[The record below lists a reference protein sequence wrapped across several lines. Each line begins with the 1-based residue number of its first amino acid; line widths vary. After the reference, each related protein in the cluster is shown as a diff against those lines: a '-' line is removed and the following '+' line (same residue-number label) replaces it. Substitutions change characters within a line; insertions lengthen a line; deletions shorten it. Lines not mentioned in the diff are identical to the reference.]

1 MGCNFDLSDID
12 FHGYATKNDVVCA
25 DGRIIRH
32 DAFAEN
38 DGTEVPLVWGHQHN
52 SITNILGHAYLENR
66 PDGVYAYGKFN
77 NTANG
82 LAAKEAVQ
90 NGDIKAMSIFARG
103 IKQIGMDVVHGDIV
117 EVSLVTVG
125 ANPKAVI
132 DTVLSHGDDLS
143 EEGTIFFA
151 EPISH
156 SAIES
161 SDNIQHASKT
171 IGDILKTLNDEQ
183 MNAVIAILAHAL
195 DPDNDVND
203 DESSEGD
210 NVKHEFDFTDFFAEP
225 ISHFAIEDS
234 DDIEHSDKTVRD
246 VLNTLTDEQ
255 MTAVSALLAHALD
268 LDNDVKHEF
277 DFTEEDITMHNIFDQ
292 SNDALELDNT
302 ISHADVGEVVGDMKR
317 YGSLKES
324 VLAHGI
330 TNLDYLFPDAK
341 TISNT
346 PEFIQR
352 DTGWV
357 QKVMS
362 AVHHTPFSRIKSV
375 FANITEDE
383 ARAKGY
389 MKGKLKKEEVF
400 SLLKRTT
407 DPQTVYKKQKFD
419 RDDIIDITSIDV
431 ISWVKTEMR
440 MMLDEELARAYLIGD
455 GRLSSSDDK
464 IQESHIRPIA
474 LDDDLYTIKKTV
486 SKTDT
491 AKAFITAVIKSRK
504 DYKGSGQPSLYTTED
519 MLTDMLLIEDGIGRS
534 LYTDETALCR
544 KLRVKEIITVPV
556 MEGAKGKNGGQLLGV
571 IVNLSDYNVGA
582 DKGGAINMFDDFD
595 IDYNQQKYLI
605 ETRCSGALTKPYSAI
620 ALELEGD
627 ASSSDEP
634 SSP

>member
-1 MGCNFDLSDID
+1 MGCNIDLNEID
-12 FHGYATKNDVVCA
+12 FHGYATKNDVVCS
-25 DGRIIRH
+25 DGRTIRH

-38 DGTEVPLVWGHQHN
+38 DGAKVPLVWGHQHN
-52 SITNILGHAYLENR
+52 SVTNILGHAYLENR

-77 NTANG
+77 NTESG
-82 LAAKEAVQ
+82 RAAKEAVA
-90 NGDIKAMSIFARG
+90 NGDIKSMSIFARK
-103 IKQIGMDVVHGDIV
+103 IRQVGMDVVHGDIV

-143 EEGTIFFA
+143 EEGYIFFN
-151 EPISH
+151 EPFSH
-156 SAIES
+156 EDTSIDGIDIKHS
-161 SDNIQHASKT
+161 GKT
-171 IGDILKTLNDEQ
+171 IGDVLNTLNDEQ
-183 MNAVIAILAHAL
+183 MNAVTALLASVLESEDDIQHGL
-195 DPDNDVND
+195 DLELDSNLNEEFGDDNMDDLDLNLDMDLDIGDV
-203 DESSEGD
+203 G
-210 NVKHEFDFTDFFAEP
+210 
-225 ISHFAIEDS
+225 
-234 DDIEHSDKTVRD
+234 DDIEHGF
-246 VLNTLTDEQ
+246 NF
-255 MTAVSALLAHALD
+255 
-268 LDNDVKHEF
+268 N
-277 DFTEEDITMHNIFDQ
+277 EEDDTMHNIFDQ
-292 SNDALELDNT
+292 SDYNLELDDT
-302 ISHADVGEVVGDMKR
+302 IVHADVGQIVGDMKR

-324 VLAHGI
+324 TLAHGI
-330 TNLDYLFPDAK
+330 ENIDYLFPEAK
-341 TISNT
+341 SLNT
-346 PEFIQR
+346 PPSFIQR
-352 DTGWV
+352 DMGWV

-362 AVHHTPFSRIKSV
+362 AVHHTPFARIKSV

-383 ARAKGY
+383 ARARGY
-389 MKGKLKKEEVF
+389 IKGKLKKEEVF
-400 SLLKRTT
+400 SLLKRAT

-419 RDDIIDITSIDV
+419 RDDIIDITDFDV
-431 ISWVKTEMR
+431 VSWVKSEMR

-455 GRLSSSDDK
+455 GRLSSSEDK

-504 DYKGSGQPSLYTTED
+504 EYKGSGQPSLYTTED
-519 MLTDMLLIEDGIGRS
+519 MLTEMLLIEDGIGRA
-534 LYTDETALCR
+534 LYADEAALCR
-544 KLRVKEIITVPV
+544 KLRVKEIVTVPV

-582 DKGGAINMFDDFD
+582 DKGGAVNMFDDFD

-627 ASSSDEP
+627 ASSSGEP

>member
-1 MGCNFDLSDID
+1 MGCNIDLSNID

-38 DGTEVPLVWGHQHN
+38 DGAEVPLVWGHQHN
-52 SITNILGHAYLENR
+52 SVTNILGRAYLENR

-143 EEGTIFFA
+143 EEGTIFFD
-151 EPISH
+151 EPISY
-156 SAIES
+156 S
-161 SDNIQHASKT
+161 
-171 IGDILKTLNDEQ
+171 
-183 MNAVIAILAHAL
+183 
-195 DPDNDVND
+195 
-203 DESSEGD
+203 
-210 NVKHEFDFTDFFAEP
+210 
-225 ISHFAIEDS
+225 AIEDS
-234 DDIEHSDKTVRD
+234 DDIEHSDKTVGD

-255 MTAVSALLAHALD
+255 MNAVSALLAHALD
-268 LDNDVKHEF
+268 PDNDVDDDESSEGDDVKHEF
-277 DFTEEDITMHNIFDQ
+277 DFTEEDAIMHNIFDQ

-352 DTGWV
+352 DMGWV

-419 RDDIIDITSIDV
+419 RDDIVDITSIDV

-519 MLTDMLLIEDGIGRS
+519 MLTDMLLIEDGIGRA
-534 LYTDETALCR
+534 LYADETALCR

>member
-1 MGCNFDLSDID
+1 
-12 FHGYATKNDVVCA
+12 
-25 DGRIIRH
+25 
-32 DAFAEN
+32 
-38 DGTEVPLVWGHQHN
+38 
-52 SITNILGHAYLENR
+52 
-66 PDGVYAYGKFN
+66 
-77 NTANG
+77 
-82 LAAKEAVQ
+82 
-90 NGDIKAMSIFARG
+90 
-103 IKQIGMDVVHGDIV
+103 
-117 EVSLVTVG
+117 
-125 ANPKAVI
+125 
-132 DTVLSHGDDLS
+132 
-143 EEGTIFFA
+143 
-151 EPISH
+151 
-156 SAIES
+156 
-161 SDNIQHASKT
+161 
-171 IGDILKTLNDEQ
+171 
-183 MNAVIAILAHAL
+183 
-195 DPDNDVND
+195 
-203 DESSEGD
+203 
-210 NVKHEFDFTDFFAEP
+210 
-225 ISHFAIEDS
+225 
-234 DDIEHSDKTVRD
+234 
-246 VLNTLTDEQ
+246 
-255 MTAVSALLAHALD
+255 
-268 LDNDVKHEF
+268 
-277 DFTEEDITMHNIFDQ
+277 MHNIFDQ
-292 SNDALELDNT
+292 SNDTPELDNT
-302 ISHADVGEVVGDMKR
+302 LSHADVGEIVGDMKR

-341 TISNT
+341 TITNT

-352 DTGWV
+352 DMGWV

-419 RDDIIDITSIDV
+419 RDDIVDITSIDV

-519 MLTDMLLIEDGIGRS
+519 MLTDMLLIEDGIGRA
-534 LYTDETALCR
+534 LYADETALCR

-627 ASSSDEP
+627 AAVSEEP
-634 SSP
+634 SGT

>member
-1 MGCNFDLSDID
+1 MGYNIDLNEID
-12 FHGYATKNDVVCA
+12 FHGYATKNDVVCS
-25 DGRIIRH
+25 DGRTIRH
-32 DAFAEN
+32 NAFAEN
-38 DGTEVPLVWGHQHN
+38 DGAKVPLVWGHQHT
-52 SITNILGHAYLENR
+52 SVTNILGHAYLENR

-77 NTANG
+77 NTESG
-82 LAAKEAVQ
+82 RAAKEAVA
-90 NGDIKAMSIFARG
+90 NGDIKSMSIFARK
-103 IKQIGMDVVHGDIV
+103 IRQVGMDVVHGDIV

-143 EEGTIFFA
+143 EEGYIFFN
-151 EPISH
+151 EPLSQEETSIDGIDVEH
-156 SAIES
+156 SG
-161 SDNIQHASKT
+161 KT
-171 IGDILKTLNDEQ
+171 IGDVLNTLNDEQ
-183 MNAVIAILAHAL
+183 MNAVTALLASILESEDDIQHGL
-195 DPDNDVND
+195 DLELDSNLNEEFGDDNMDDLDLDLDHDLVPDLDLG
-203 DESSEGD
+203 DEG
-210 NVKHEFDFTDFFAEP
+210 N
-225 ISHFAIEDS
+225 
-234 DDIEHSDKTVRD
+234 DIEHSF
-246 VLNTLTDEQ
+246 NF
-255 MTAVSALLAHALD
+255 
-268 LDNDVKHEF
+268 N
-277 DFTEEDITMHNIFDQ
+277 EEDTTMHNIFDQ
-292 SNDALELDNT
+292 SDYNLELDDT
-302 ISHADVGEVVGDMKR
+302 IVHADVGQIVGDMKR
-317 YGSLKES
+317 YGSLKEAT
-324 VLAHGI
+324 LAHGI
-330 TNLDYLFPDAK
+330 ENIDYLFPEAK
-341 TISNT
+341 SLNT
-346 PEFIQR
+346 PPSFIQR
-352 DTGWV
+352 DMGWV
-357 QKVMS
+357 QKVMGS
-362 AVHHTPFSRIKSV
+362 VHHTPFARIKSV

-383 ARAKGY
+383 ARARGY
-389 MKGKLKKEEVF
+389 IKGKLKKEEVF
-400 SLLKRTT
+400 SLLKRAT

-419 RDDIIDITSIDV
+419 RDDIVDITDFDV
-431 ISWVKTEMR
+431 VSWVKSEMR

-455 GRLSSSDDK
+455 GRLSSSEDK
-464 IQESHIRPIA
+464 IQETHIRPIA

-519 MLTDMLLIEDGIGRS
+519 MLTDMLLIEDGIGRA
-534 LYTDETALCR
+534 LYADETALCR

>member
-1 MGCNFDLSDID
+1 
-12 FHGYATKNDVVCA
+12 
-25 DGRIIRH
+25 
-32 DAFAEN
+32 
-38 DGTEVPLVWGHQHN
+38 
-52 SITNILGHAYLENR
+52 
-66 PDGVYAYGKFN
+66 
-77 NTANG
+77 
-82 LAAKEAVQ
+82 
-90 NGDIKAMSIFARG
+90 
-103 IKQIGMDVVHGDIV
+103 
-117 EVSLVTVG
+117 
-125 ANPKAVI
+125 
-132 DTVLSHGDDLS
+132 
-143 EEGTIFFA
+143 
-151 EPISH
+151 
-156 SAIES
+156 
-161 SDNIQHASKT
+161 
-171 IGDILKTLNDEQ
+171 
-183 MNAVIAILAHAL
+183 MNAVSALLAHAL
-195 DPDNDVND
+195 DPDNDVDD

-210 NVKHEFDFTDFFAEP
+210 
-225 ISHFAIEDS
+225 
-234 DDIEHSDKTVRD
+234 
-246 VLNTLTDEQ
+246 
-255 MTAVSALLAHALD
+255 
-268 LDNDVKHEF
+268 DVKHEF
-277 DFTEEDITMHNIFDQ
+277 DFTEEDTIMHNIFDQ

-352 DTGWV
+352 DMGWV

-419 RDDIIDITSIDV
+419 RDDIVDITSIDV

-519 MLTDMLLIEDGIGRS
+519 MLTDMLLIEDGIGRA
-534 LYTDETALCR
+534 LYADETALCR

-627 ASSSDEP
+627 ASSSSEP

>member
-1 MGCNFDLSDID
+1 MGCNFDLNDID

-32 DAFAEN
+32 DAFAAN
-38 DGTEVPLVWGHQHN
+38 DGAEVPLVWGHQHN
-52 SITNILGHAYLENR
+52 SITNVLGHAYLENR

-77 NTANG
+77 NTTNG
-82 LAAKEAVQ
+82 LAAKEAVK

-161 SDNIQHASKT
+161 SDDIEHSGAKT
-171 IGDILKTLNDEQ
+171 VGDVLKTLNDEQ
-183 MNAVIAILAHAL
+183 MDAVTAVIAHVL
-195 DPDNDVND
+195 DPNNVD
-203 DESSEGD
+203 DEDDSSEGD
-210 NVKHEFDFTDFFAEP
+210 
-225 ISHFAIEDS
+225 
-234 DDIEHSDKTVRD
+234 
-246 VLNTLTDEQ
+246 
-255 MTAVSALLAHALD
+255 
-268 LDNDVKHEF
+268 DVKHEF
-277 DFTEEDITMHNIFDQ
+277 DFTEEDTIMHNIFDQ
-292 SNDALELDNT
+292 SNGVPELDNT
-302 ISHADVGEVVGDMKR
+302 LAHADVGQVVGDMKR
-317 YGSLKES
+317 YGTLKES

-330 TNLDYLFPDAK
+330 TNLDYLFPEAK
-341 TISNT
+341 SLNNPPSFIS
-346 PEFIQR
+346 R
-352 DTGWV
+352 DMGWV

-383 ARAKGY
+383 ARARGY
-389 MKGKLKKEEVF
+389 IKGKLKKEEVF

-419 RDDIIDITSIDV
+419 RDDIIDITDFDV

-464 IQESHIRPIA
+464 IQETHIRPIA
-474 LDDDLYTIKKTV
+474 LDDDLYTIKKVV

-491 AKAFITAVIKSRK
+491 AKAFIVSVIKARK
-504 DYKGSGQPSLYTTED
+504 EYKGSGEPTLYTTED
-519 MLTDMLLIEDGIGRS
+519 MLTDMLLIEDGIGRA
-534 LYTDETALCR
+534 LYADVAALCR
-544 KLRVKEIITVPV
+544 KLRVKDIVTVPV
-556 MEGAKGKNGGQLLGV
+556 MEGTKGKNGGQLLGIV
-571 IVNLSDYNVGA
+571 VNLADYNVGA

-605 ETRCSGALTKPYSAI
+605 ETRCSGALIKPYAAI
-620 ALELEGD
+620 ALELEGEGML
-627 ASSSDEP
+627 SEDEP
-634 SSP
+634 SI

>member
-1 MGCNFDLSDID
+1 MEYNFDLNDID

-32 DAFAEN
+32 DAFAAN
-38 DGTEVPLVWGHQHN
+38 DGAEVPLVWGHQHN
-52 SITNILGHAYLENR
+52 SITNVLGHAYLENR

-77 NTANG
+77 NTTNG
-82 LAAKEAVQ
+82 LAAKEAVK

-161 SDNIQHASKT
+161 SDDIEHSGAKT
-171 IGDILKTLNDEQ
+171 VGDVLKTLNDEQ
-183 MNAVIAILAHAL
+183 MDAVTAVIAHVL
-195 DPDNDVND
+195 DPDNVD
-203 DESSEGD
+203 DEDDSSEGD
-210 NVKHEFDFTDFFAEP
+210 
-225 ISHFAIEDS
+225 
-234 DDIEHSDKTVRD
+234 
-246 VLNTLTDEQ
+246 
-255 MTAVSALLAHALD
+255 
-268 LDNDVKHEF
+268 DVKHEF
-277 DFTEEDITMHNIFDQ
+277 DFTEEDTIMHNIFDQ
-292 SNDALELDNT
+292 SNGAPELDNT
-302 ISHADVGEVVGDMKR
+302 LAHADVGQVVGDMKR
-317 YGSLKES
+317 YGTLKES

-330 TNLDYLFPDAK
+330 TNLDYLFPEAK
-341 TISNT
+341 SLNNPPSFIS
-346 PEFIQR
+346 R
-352 DTGWV
+352 DMGWV

-383 ARAKGY
+383 ARARGY
-389 MKGKLKKEEVF
+389 IKGKLKKEEVF

-419 RDDIIDITSIDV
+419 RDDIIDITDFDV

-464 IQESHIRPIA
+464 IQETHIRPIA
-474 LDDDLYTIKKTV
+474 LDDDLYTIKKVV

-491 AKAFITAVIKSRK
+491 AKAFIVSVIKARK
-504 DYKGSGQPSLYTTED
+504 EYKGSGEPTLYTTED
-519 MLTDMLLIEDGIGRS
+519 MLTDMLLIEDGIGRA
-534 LYTDETALCR
+534 LYADVAALCR
-544 KLRVKEIITVPV
+544 KLRVKDIVTVPV
-556 MEGAKGKNGGQLLGV
+556 MEGTKGKNGGQLLGIV
-571 IVNLSDYNVGA
+571 VNLADYNVGA

-605 ETRCSGALTKPYSAI
+605 ETRCSGALIKPYAAI
-620 ALELEGD
+620 ALELEGE
-627 ASSSDEP
+627 SMLSEDEP
-634 SSP
+634 SI